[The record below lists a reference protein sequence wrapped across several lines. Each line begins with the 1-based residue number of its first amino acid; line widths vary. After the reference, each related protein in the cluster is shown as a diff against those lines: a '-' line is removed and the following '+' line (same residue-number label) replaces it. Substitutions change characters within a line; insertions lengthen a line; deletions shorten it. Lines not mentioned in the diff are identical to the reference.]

1 MQSLREGVPRTIAQI
16 LESHNWRRRKELVN
30 KVFTPDA
37 VFWHPFFIVHGR
49 HEILGIYQ
57 VRAWP
62 RRLLVERPLSA
73 FRQPKDLLTMQLWGA
88 NNFKINVTYDRVVP
102 DSVNKIVVV
111 DLLETVVSARPTC
124 ADQKCRRHFAVPQ
137 PKLWSVGS
145 SRPSSQASSCLC
157 MYLYKPALIE
167 YSHNAEVMVDTIDL
181 DWHSHELHT
190 AHRV

>member
-1 MQSLREGVPRTIAQI
+1 MTIAQI
-16 LESHNWRRRKELVN
+16 LESHNWRRRKDLVN

-62 RRLLVERPLSA
+62 RLLLVEPLLSA
-73 FRQPKDLLTMQLWGA
+73 VRQPEDLLMQLWGA

-102 DSVNKIVVV
+102 DSVNKLVVV

-137 PKLWSVGS
+137 SNLWSVDS
-145 SRPSSQASSCLC
+145 SRPSSQALSCVC
-157 MYLYKPALIE
+157 MYLYKPALIQD
-167 YSHNAEVMVDTIDL
+167 SHIAEVMVDTIDL
-181 DWHSHELHT
+181 VWHSHELHT
-190 AHRV
+190 AHCV